1 LNDHPRLARE
11 TNSPIV
17 AFLSSMMEDD
27 DVEIPGPESLHI
39 VHSCQSDQSEMA
51 EDDVLNPRPAAAAA
65 AVERDDGRFR
75 GSSRML
81 VNDDDQARCCCCG
94 IITKRRLGVT
104 SVLAFGQGIAL
115 IATCMNA
122 ASFTL
127 AHRFNVHT
135 QVSGKMGDLVQ
146 SVQIEL
152 THEALSSSFFS
163 SFGCTYSC
171 HFICSSGGPTKLQ
184 EECPSTTTNKPS
196 ALHLPPHSRTMPLR
210 TNRRRPCPT

>member
-1 LNDHPRLARE
+1 
-11 TNSPIV
+11 
-17 AFLSSMMEDD
+17 
-27 DVEIPGPESLHI
+27 
-39 VHSCQSDQSEMA
+39 MA
-51 EDDVLNPRPAAAAA
+51 EDDVLNPRPAVA

-135 QVSGKMGDLVQ
+135 QVSSAVQ
-146 SVQIEL
+146 SVQLEL
-152 THEALSSSFFS
+152 TNEARCSSFFS
-163 SFGCTYSC
+163 FFGCIYSC
-171 HFICSSGGPTKLQ
+171 HFICSSGGPTTLQ
-184 EECPSTTTNKPS
+184 EERPSTTTNKSS
-196 ALHLPPHSRTMPLR
+196 ALHLPPQSGMMLSLR